1 VGIIFAQCAHGTI
14 TGSICLCDDEWVTDP
29 MQNALSPV
37 YCNMP
42 RATYQSTI
50 NGGSGAGGGTSSGG
64 SAVNTTTERPDS
76 GVGTSHD
83 AGERN
88 PGKYYRILRSRGGLQ
103 GKAVA
108 TVASMSHSLYVPCPK
123 RLVGLHEMA
132 PRRHR

>member
-1 VGIIFAQCAHGTI
+1 
-14 TGSICLCDDEWVTDP
+14 

-76 GVGTSHD
+76 GVGSLD

-88 PGKYYRILRSRGGLQ
+88 PGKKGAVLCSLHAPLAPSRILRSRVENARDGL
-103 GKAVA
+103 
-108 TVASMSHSLYVPCPK
+108 
-123 RLVGLHEMA
+123 
-132 PRRHR
+132 